1 MWVKMRVNRRQTRA
15 ILQSLIIA
23 WLFFINSTGRN
34 HGIIRY
40 NWIANT
46 TRWADISRFWVCYQ
60 ITLFFSLFLFYFR
73 CLAAYEATRKCAHT
87 KTADVQSVIW
97 YLSDSELWQLRLVV
111 CDEMSTN
118 KRNAIINLNCCL
130 LPGRSEAS
138 TSRWGRHRTSTRFKW
153 NRKTHGIT
161 STRQN
166 LRHECHR
173 AKRWEGTDQHNRNW
187 LK

>member
-1 MWVKMRVNRRQTRA
+1 MLLNEENAEEAEQQWRWQFICEFADIARSKVCEMWVKMRVNRRQTRA

-46 TRWADISRFWVCYQ
+46 THWADISSFWVCYQ

-118 KRNAIINLNCCL
+118 KRNAIIN
-130 LPGRSEAS
+130 
-138 TSRWGRHRTSTRFKW
+138 
-153 NRKTHGIT
+153 
-161 STRQN
+161 
-166 LRHECHR
+166 
-173 AKRWEGTDQHNRNW
+173 
-187 LK
+187 